1 MYPGHEDK
9 MAEENAGT
17 KIHVRMDEDL
27 HRRLRIRCAE
37 FDTTI
42 QDFVVELLDR
52 ERSAGAPRRNT
63 KSHATRGRR

>member
-9 MAEENAGT
+9 MPEQNAER
-17 KIHVRMDEDL
+17 KIHIRMKEDL

-37 FDTTI
+37 LDTTI

-52 ERSAGAPRRNT
+52 ELSTGAPRRSA
-63 KSHATRGRR
+63 KSHAAPGRR